1 MDPDLMRLQALAK
14 TDLAEAGRQLM
25 QLVKRERPDQGALT
39 RNEYRMMERWWNNDF
54 DDEVDHLTSQETQD
68 LLSAWHKMDRLQQP

>member
-1 MDPDLMRLQALAK
+1 MDPDLARLMTLAK

-25 QLVKRERPDQGALT
+25 ALVKRERPDQNALS

-54 DDEVDHLTSQETQD
+54 DDEIDHLTGSETIA
-68 LLSAWHKMDRLQQP
+68 LLNAWFKLDRGRV